1 MARHIAKAAAGPFWG
16 TLILR
21 RLCIGL
27 LMVYRACLSP
37 MLGPAC
43 RFHPTCSVY
52 AQDAIERYG
61 VLKGLVMAGR
71 RLLKC
76 HPFHPGGVDPV
87 R

>member
-1 MARHIAKAAAGPFWG
+1 MASHIRKTAVGPFWG
-16 TLILR
+16 TIALRHLCFIL
-21 RLCIGL
+21 LT
-27 LMVYRACLSP
+27 VYRTCVSP
-37 MLGPAC
+37 LLGPAC

-61 VLKGLVMAGR
+61 VIKGGLMAVR

>member
-1 MARHIAKAAAGPFWG
+1 MAQNIAKTAVGPFWG
-16 TLILR
+16 YLVVR
-21 RLCIGL
+21 YFCIGL
-27 LMVYRACLSP
+27 LSVYRACLSP

-61 VLKGLVMAGR
+61 VLKGVGMAGL
-71 RLLKC
+71 RLLRC